1 MTEEQLFDEAER
13 RMAAQTSFSTVSRNS
28 ALRIARDIGEA
39 DFLDSTPDQWL
50 AAYRKVRP
58 DSSVDV
64 GRDRIAAI
72 KALMYTMK
80 TIRKEERE
88 AAKAKAEEHDR
99 LEREQAELKAK
110 AEAEHKA
117 EIEREARENP
127 VFTTEQ
133 IVYLADYLTRS
144 TFVAVDLKKAQEF
157 IHAFKSKKDKE

>member
-1 MTEEQLFDEAER
+1 MTEHQLFEEAER
-13 RMAAQTSFSTVSRNS
+13 RMAAQTSISTVSRNS

-117 EIEREARENP
+117 EVEREARENP
-127 VFTTEQ
+127 RFSKPQ
-133 IVYLADYLTRS
+133 IKALADFMELS
-144 TFVAVDLKKAQEF
+144 SIESVDLKLAQDFVRAF
-157 IHAFKSKKDKE
+157 IVKE